1 MRRIVECFHNF
12 SEGRNEVVLAAID
25 QSIRAVAGVK
35 LLGVE
40 PDRDYHRVVVT
51 FAGEP
56 EPTLQ
61 AALAATQIAL
71 RLIDMRA
78 HRGTHPRLG
87 AADVVPFVP
96 VAGVTMDECVR
107 LAESY
112 GRQIGDEL
120 SVPVYL
126 YEAAARTPARKN
138 LADIRKGEYEGLPEK
153 LKSPDWKPDF
163 GPAEFK
169 PKTGAIVTGAR
180 KILIAYNV
188 NLGTADTEAAR
199 EIASRIRESGRV
211 LRDDQNRPRK
221 NAEGEVVRT
230 PGSLKAVKAIGV
242 LLERYNLAQV
252 SLNLTDFEVTPP
264 HIAFEEVRR
273 VATALGVQVTGS
285 EVVGLTP
292 LKALLSAGEFYA
304 RGLTPRTQW
313 SEGELVSLAVEHLG
327 LSQLAP
333 FAPEEKVIE
342 YALN

>member
-1 MRRIVECFHNF
+1 
-12 SEGRNEVVLAAID
+12 
-25 QSIRAVAGVK
+25 
-35 LLGVE
+35 
-40 PDRDYHRVVVT
+40 
-51 FAGEP
+51 
-56 EPTLQ
+56 
-61 AALAATQIAL
+61 
-71 RLIDMRA
+71 
-78 HRGTHPRLG
+78 
-87 AADVVPFVP
+87 
-96 VAGVTMDECVR
+96 
-107 LAESY
+107 
-112 GRQIGDEL
+112 
-120 SVPVYL
+120 
-126 YEAAARTPARKN
+126 
-138 LADIRKGEYEGLPEK
+138 
-153 LKSPDWKPDF
+153 
-163 GPAEFK
+163 
-169 PKTGAIVTGAR
+169 
-180 KILIAYNV
+180 
-188 NLGTADTEAAR
+188 
-199 EIASRIRESGRV
+199 
-211 LRDDQNRPRK
+211 
-221 NAEGEVVRT
+221 VVRT